1 MQLVLGAVNQGGM
14 HAAIPITSLC
24 KGRGVNNDA
33 LYDARCARHLTVSE
47 ADESTKISEAAFRS
61 LVSGES
67 QHIKQM
73 YKKELQCKPCL
84 KTSFFVNDL
93 PKWDNMNAFCTTRRS
108 VYVPLKKIYVD
119 EGKHAD
125 RKQVE
130 KYKADNMH
138 ECLIAPKDTFY
149 FEKRVRG
156 HESAFLRFWVLG
168 AMAFYRNGKIDI
180 PDSLNEHQRV
190 EFVDKDVM
198 VDDYVE
204 DYLEV
209 APGAKTL
216 VADITK
222 DFRDKKGV
230 GQMTFSDAKFFQAL
244 KKAIEEKGPAWE
256 SVTKRNGRVNG
267 TKGMLYDNVSFQERP
282 GRLQSF
288 MTETRRDRHSAWR
301 NSSTQDRFT
310 TDHAPFHAPEK

>member
-1 MQLVLGAVNQGGM
+1 MCAFPRAIGAITHLSLAESLRVVLWVLGCCGDRRYFVIYVA
-14 HAAIPITSLC
+14 
-24 KGRGVNNDA
+24 
-33 LYDARCARHLTVSE
+33 
-47 ADESTKISEAAFRS
+47 
-61 LVSGES
+61 
-67 QHIKQM
+67 
-73 YKKELQCKPCL
+73 KK
-84 KTSFFVNDL
+84 L
-93 PKWDNMNAFCTTRRS
+93 PLR
-108 VYVPLKKIYVD
+108 KIYVD
-119 EGKHAD
+119 EGKEAD

-222 DFRDKKGV
+222 DSRDKTGI

-267 TKGMLYDNVSFQERP
+267 TKGMLYDNVSFKGRAR
-282 GRLQSF
+282 RLQSF
-288 MTETRRDRHSAWR
+288 MADTVDRS
-301 NSSTQDRFT
+301 
-310 TDHAPFHAPEK
+310 

>member
-1 MQLVLGAVNQGGM
+1 
-14 HAAIPITSLC
+14 
-24 KGRGVNNDA
+24 
-33 LYDARCARHLTVSE
+33 
-47 ADESTKISEAAFRS
+47 
-61 LVSGES
+61 
-67 QHIKQM
+67 
-73 YKKELQCKPCL
+73 
-84 KTSFFVNDL
+84 
-93 PKWDNMNAFCTTRRS
+93 
-108 VYVPLKKIYVD
+108 
-119 EGKHAD
+119 
-125 RKQVE
+125 
-130 KYKADNMH
+130 
-138 ECLIAPKDTFY
+138 
-149 FEKRVRG
+149 
-156 HESAFLRFWVLG
+156 
-168 AMAFYRNGKIDI
+168 
-180 PDSLNEHQRV
+180 
-190 EFVDKDVM
+190 M

-230 GQMTFSDAKFFQAL
+230 GQLTFSDAKFFQAL